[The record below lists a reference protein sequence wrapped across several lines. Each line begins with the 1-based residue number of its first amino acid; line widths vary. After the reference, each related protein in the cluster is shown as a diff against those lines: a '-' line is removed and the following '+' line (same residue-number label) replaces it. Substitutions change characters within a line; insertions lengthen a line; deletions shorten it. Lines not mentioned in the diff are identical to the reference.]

1 MIDIELNTGEKGKA
15 RIPGKFRR
23 KIYLNPNDIVL
34 VGLENQTVKSGFL
47 CEIKYK
53 YSPEQVGALYSR
65 GLLRFADGGP
75 AKDIIFGDDKLNES
89 DIEETE
95 SDLEE
100 DDEKKASDL
109 KASREIKDRVITS
122 KRNEARVSKQT
133 KDADDINIDEI

>member
-1 MIDIELNTGEKGKA
+1 LIEIELNTGEKGKA

-23 KIYLNPNDIVL
+23 KVYLNPNDIVL
-34 VGLENQTVKSGFL
+34 VGLESETVKSGFL

-53 YSPEQVGALYSR
+53 YTPEQVGALYSR
-65 GLLRFADGGP
+65 GLLRFNDGGV

-100 DDEKKASDL
+100 DDEDKTKDL
-109 KASREIKDRVITS
+109 KASREIKDRVITT
-122 KRNEARVSKQT
+122 KRNVARITKQT
-133 KDADDINIDEI
+133 KDEDDINIDDI